1 MIERAIESLGDK
13 LSIAHSY
20 GIAYAFE
27 KNEILDYILYY
38 VDLYL

>member
-1 MIERAIESLGDK
+1 MVDRAIQSLGGG

-20 GIAYAFE
+20 GITYAFQ